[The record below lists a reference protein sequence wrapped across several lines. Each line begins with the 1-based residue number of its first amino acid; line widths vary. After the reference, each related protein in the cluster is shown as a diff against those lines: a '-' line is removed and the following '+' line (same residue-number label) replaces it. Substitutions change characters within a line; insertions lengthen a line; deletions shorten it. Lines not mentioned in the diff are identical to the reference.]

1 MPAKKK
7 ATKRKPAVKKTAKRK
22 VAKKV
27 VKKPAKKV
35 VKKAVKKPAKKTAVK
50 RKPAVKKVAAKKPAA
65 APKPVKSVT
74 KAYTKSQIMTYM
86 AEQAGISK
94 KEAVAAYE
102 ALTGLLAVHLKTK
115 KVGTFSF
122 PGLAKCVVNR
132 KPATKARKGI
142 NPFTG
147 EPTVFKAKPARNVVK
162 VRPLK
167 ALKDMV

>member
-1 MPAKKK
+1 MAVKKK
-7 ATKRKPAVKKTAKRK
+7 ATKGKTAAKKTAPAKRKVVKK

-27 VKKPAKKV
+27 VKKVVKKTAAKRKPVKKV
-35 VKKAVKKPAKKTAVK
+35 VKKTVAKKVVAVKKPAAVK
-50 RKPAVKKVAAKKPAA
+50 TV
-65 APKPVKSVT
+65 S
-74 KAYTKSQIMTYM
+74 KAYTKSQVMTYL

-94 KEAVAAYE
+94 KETVAVYD
-102 ALTGLLAVHLKTK
+102 ALTGLVGAHLKSK
-115 KVGTFSF
+115 KVAAFTF